1 MTKSL
6 AQLNHRLCRIKKPC
20 YGDALIVAVGEADA
34 IMRSLPF
41 PAAATFDNEVPSEHG
56 TPFSPATDIPID
68 PALAG
73 PPLIDPAIMGDEAV
87 QLIVSEQGQPV
98 HIPED
103 FIPPHP
109 RHYSQEPSQYDQGPR
124 GDPFAPQPPAPYLH
138 IPEEIVPLPPKPPKR
153 KRKPRRELECGFCQG
168 DDKKNKQGEPEVM
181 LTCEEC
187 GRSGHPS
194 CLQLGAIADTI
205 CSYPWKCMECKTC
218 EICQEKG
225 DDERILLCDFCDRG
239 WHMDCLRPPLEEMPP
254 GTWHCP
260 MCPPSLFPLES
271 EVASTPNTDAQDTDE
286 ATAEPEVDVEGD
298 DGDDDSS
305 EDSSESDSESDDTN
319 TVQAPTPRQRPNIK
333 KPRKRRIEQ
342 PTPRPLK
349 RIRLRSPAAH
359 PLVVRLRIPPKG
371 KGKEREEDP
380 DRNIFEDLLSPAD
393 RDMSKTGIADSDRAR
408 FDKSCLA
415 AEEKLAPPPPSAP
428 PADTPDPPIAG
439 PSSRPLRSHTLQQL
453 TIPPSIPTRSP
464 GPSTPGAIP
473 HTPSTIPATP
483 SGFPVPSATLRIRT
497 IRFGQYDIHP
507 WYDAPFPEEF
517 SNIPDGR
524 LWFCEF
530 CLKYMRSG
538 FAFGRHRMKCKA
550 RHPPG
555 DEIYR
560 DGAMS
565 IFEVDGRKNKIYCQ
579 NLCLLSKMFLD
590 HKSLFYDVEPFLF
603 YVITETDDVGARFVG
618 YFSKEKCSPKDYN
631 VSCIMALPV
640 RQRQGW
646 GNFLID
652 FSYLLSKKEQRAGS
666 PEKPLSGLGQLG
678 YRNYW
683 TLALMRYLHT
693 SPDNPTLEAISK
705 GTSMTIEDI
714 YNTLQDQGMISVQSA
729 TPPMRPTPG
738 QAIKFPRGR
747 KNGIARRH
755 LQRQSTL
762 NKEDEAGSKANTPFV
777 PPTRYQITWDPEKVE
792 RYLEAWEK
800 KGYMKLK
807 PERLKW
813 TPFVL
818 ARTKAGGEVLQA
830 ELGAGM
836 GALSGVAETP
846 APVADP
852 MEDQTPAPGTA
863 EPSVNESEASPAET
877 HEASDSPAARLF
889 DDLIADNPEA
899 LAPKKQLR
907 SRVKGGEVPR
917 SVFSRTQSSRNTIT
931 RTALQRHA
939 RSASARPITG
949 IDGAV
954 NGAAIETDEDTAP
967 LLVEQSS
974 PDIPAKRRR
983 GRAWIKPPDDALSAV
998 SESGRMTAS
1007 LSPSRPLTRVKRRR
1021 IETPESEASSERL
1034 EDHAEP
1040 PDGPTHSN
1048 GRITPTNG
1056 VDEKED
1062 VQVSHHSPGSSGPIN
1077 NGAHSLRV
1085 ETTSSMSELDTR
1097 SSPARSQP
1105 PDDEIKSEEA
1115 DTPLTGITSR
1125 HSVPSDDT
1133 LFVVETTSGVGSK
1146 DSAGSDIIRA
1156 AHSPISQTTGRES
1169 AGQDS
1174 VPSGSAAGLS
1184 NDLDQYSDL
1193 DAEGEPDDEYIMTIS
1208 RIATLFAN
1216 WHKANCCVTGC
1227 LAATLEPNSPPFSQA
1242 EPQRKR
1248 ERFTP
1253 VHCGSQPDLWKL
1265 TATQAWLLDIFSETQ
1280 TCRLMSA
1287 MSRGR
1292 PPFHDGGGYRLS
1304 DSPPTIMDPN
1314 CAPRSAQPIAG
1325 PSHSSPIHEFSGTP
1339 SQRNS
1344 RRREGDDIGDPFDTD
1359 AVHGS
1364 KHWTEDEKTKLFNW
1378 LMGATE
1384 DDHWNALRATK
1395 NSCLRE
1401 CAIEVFGGK
1410 KTYQAL
1416 KGCYER
1422 NFNLF
1427 KQIYAF
1433 ESFHAQLGNGLVSF
1447 ATEGDRLREYERRL
1461 QIARKGGCDVGNVG
1475 AKTIDHWHKSGW
1487 YDLFYRRWNG
1497 DPATTRPA
1505 NRQNNNPGATNSH
1518 GGEDDDD
1525 DPLEIIE
1532 PTPILQPQIQPQ
1544 STPSHPYP
1552 QVQQPQVQSQS
1563 RPPTFVFTPQS
1574 SIANKTNAHE
1584 LLLLQ
1589 AQVQHSKLKLEY
1601 LRRREERE
1609 DRDSATRRDT
1619 ERARLE
1625 REAAEWEHTKET
1637 ANVKHRAQLATDVL
1651 ANPVVDGSSRKNN
1664 MNKYYY
1670 YWIVKCSDT
1679 DLPLVIFT
1687 TR

>member
-1 MTKSL
+1 
-6 AQLNHRLCRIKKPC
+6 
-20 YGDALIVAVGEADA
+20 
-34 IMRSLPF
+34 
-41 PAAATFDNEVPSEHG
+41 
-56 TPFSPATDIPID
+56 
-68 PALAG
+68 
-73 PPLIDPAIMGDEAV
+73 
-87 QLIVSEQGQPV
+87 
-98 HIPED
+98 
-103 FIPPHP
+103 
-109 RHYSQEPSQYDQGPR
+109 
-124 GDPFAPQPPAPYLH
+124 
-138 IPEEIVPLPPKPPKR
+138 
-153 KRKPRRELECGFCQG
+153 
-168 DDKKNKQGEPEVM
+168 
-181 LTCEEC
+181 
-187 GRSGHPS
+187 
-194 CLQLGAIADTI
+194 LQLGAIADTI
-205 CSYPWKCMECKTC
+205 RSYSWKCTECKTC

-239 WHMDCLRPPLEEMPP
+239 WHMDCMQPPLEETPP

-260 MCPPSLFPLES
+260 MCPPSLLLMES
-271 EVASTPNTDAQDTDE
+271 EVASTTNSDPQDRDE
-286 ATAEPEVDVEGD
+286 AIAEPEVDVEVD

-305 EDSSESDSESDDTN
+305 EDSSDSASESDDIS
-319 TVQAPTPRQRPNIK
+319 TVQAPTPRQRPSQRIK
-333 KPRKRRIEQ
+333 KPPKRRMEQ

-349 RIRLRSPAAH
+349 RIRLRSPATH

-380 DRNIFEDLLSPAD
+380 DRNIFEDLLSAAD
-393 RDMSKTGIADSDRAR
+393 RDMSKTGITDSDRVR
-408 FDKSCLA
+408 FDKSCLV
-415 AEEKLAPPPPSAP
+415 AEEKLAPPPQSAP
-428 PADTPDPPIAG
+428 PPDTPDLPIAG
-439 PSSRPLRSHTLQQL
+439 PSSRPLRSHALQHI
-453 TIPPSIPTRSP
+453 TIPSSIQARSP
-464 GPSTPGAIP
+464 VPSTPGAIP

-483 SGFPVPSATLRIRT
+483 SGFPAPPSTLRIRT
-497 IRFGQYDIHP
+497 IRFGKYDIHP

-538 FAFGRHRMKCKA
+538 FAFGRHSMKCKT

-603 YVITETDDVGARFVG
+603 YVITETDDMGARFVG

-678 YRNYW
+678 YKSYW

-693 SPDNPTLEAISK
+693 SPANPTLEAISK

-714 YNTLQDQGMISVQSA
+714 YNTLHDQGMISVQSA

-762 NKEDEAGSKANTPFV
+762 NKEEETGSKANTPFV
-777 PPTRYQITWDPEKVE
+777 PPTRYQITWDPEKVQH
-792 RYLEAWEK
+792 YLEAWEK

-818 ARTKAGGEVLQA
+818 TRTKAGGEVIQV

-836 GALSGVAETP
+836 GTLSGVAETP
-846 APVADP
+846 ISVTDQV
-852 MEDQTPAPGTA
+852 DNQTPAPGPA
-863 EPSVNESEASPAET
+863 ELSVSVSEAAPTET
-877 HEASDSPAARLF
+877 HPVSDTPAARLF
-889 DDLIADNPEA
+889 DDLIAENPETPV
-899 LAPKKQLR
+899 PKKQLR

-917 SVFSRTQSSRNTIT
+917 SVFSRTQSSRTTIT
-931 RTALQRHA
+931 RTAFQRHT
-939 RSASARPITG
+939 RSVSVRPITG

-954 NGAAIETDEDTAP
+954 NGAAPQTDELA
-967 LLVEQSS
+967 EQSS

-983 GRAWIKPPDDALSAV
+983 GRARIKPPDDASSAV
-998 SESGRMTAS
+998 SESGRMTVS
-1007 LSPSRPLTRVKRRR
+1007 PSPSRPLTRVKRRR
-1021 IETPESEASSERL
+1021 IESPESETPSVRV

-1048 GRITPTNG
+1048 GHLHPVSEVG
-1056 VDEKED
+1056 QEED
-1062 VQVSHHSPGSSGPIN
+1062 VSHHSSGSSGFVN
-1077 NGAHSLRV
+1077 NGAQSLRV

-1097 SSPARSQP
+1097 SSLAQSQP

-1133 LFVVETTSGVGSK
+1133 LFVVETANGVASK
-1146 DSAGSDIIRA
+1146 DSGGTDIIRVV
-1156 AHSPISQTTGRES
+1156 HSPTSQTNGRES

-1174 VPSGSAAGLS
+1174 RG
-1184 NDLDQYSDL
+1184 
-1193 DAEGEPDDEYIMTIS
+1193 
-1208 RIATLFAN
+1208 
-1216 WHKANCCVTGC
+1216 
-1227 LAATLEPNSPPFSQA
+1227 
-1242 EPQRKR
+1242 
-1248 ERFTP
+1248 
-1253 VHCGSQPDLWKL
+1253 LWKL
-1265 TATQAWLLDIFSETQ
+1265 TSECHFRNVHTFHLFAVTDLHHVNSNTYTCGSDPNMAAFGHLQRDPNLQTNVSNVSSLNQALGSHLNPSIS
-1280 TCRLMSA
+1280 
-1287 MSRGR
+1287 GR
-1292 PPFHDGGGYRLS
+1292 PQFHDGGPYRLS
-1304 DSPPTIMDPN
+1304 DSPPTILDPN

-1325 PSHSSPIHEFSGTP
+1325 PSHPSPIHEFSVLPTSETQTTSGPKRKQADGLAP
-1339 SQRNS
+1339 SGSSQS
-1344 RRREGDDIGDPFDTD
+1344 GKRRREGDDISDPFDTD
-1359 AVHGS
+1359 AAHGS
-1364 KHWTEDEKTKLFNW
+1364 KHWTDDEKTKLFNW
-1378 LMGATE
+1378 LMGLGG
-1384 DDHWNALRATK
+1384 DSHWNALRATK

-1433 ESFHAQLGNGLVSF
+1433 ESFHAQLGNSPVNF
-1447 ATEGDRLREYERRL
+1447 TTEADRLREYERRL

-1475 AKTIDHWHKSGW
+1475 AKTIDHWHRSGW
-1487 YDLFYRRWNG
+1487 YTLFHRRWNG
-1497 DPATTRPA
+1497 DPATTRPTT
-1505 NRQNNNPGATNSH
+1505 RQNNIAGATNSH
-1518 GGEDDDD
+1518 GGDDDD
-1525 DPLEIIE
+1525 DDSLEVTE
-1532 PTPILQPQIQPQ
+1532 SSP
-1544 STPSHPYP
+1544 
-1552 QVQQPQVQSQS
+1552 VQQVHSQA
-1563 RPPTFVFTPQS
+1563 RPPTFVFTSQS
-1574 SIANKTNAHE
+1574 SIANKTNTHE
-1584 LLLLQ
+1584 LPILEAGPSNTPSRAAFPNVPSPSSDASLVNFALPQNMMAACLQLLQ

-1609 DRDSATRRDT
+1609 ERDSIARKDA
-1619 ERARLE
+1619 ERVRLE

-1637 ANVKHRAQLATDVL
+1637 ANLKNRAQLATDVL
-1651 ANPVVDGSSRKNN
+1651 ANPVVDGSVRQAA
-1664 MNKYYY
+1664 
-1670 YWIVKCSDT
+1670 SDYLKRLFAS
-1679 DLPLVIFT
+1679 D
-1687 TR
+1687 

>member
-1 MTKSL
+1 
-6 AQLNHRLCRIKKPC
+6 
-20 YGDALIVAVGEADA
+20 
-34 IMRSLPF
+34 MRSLPF
-41 PAAATFDNEVPSEHG
+41 PVAATFDHEVPSEHG
-56 TPFSPATDIPID
+56 TPFSPASDIPID

-73 PPLIDPAIMGDEAV
+73 PLPIDPAIMGNEAV
-87 QLIVSEQGQPV
+87 QLNVLQQGPPV
-98 HIPED
+98 HVPED

-124 GDPFAPQPPAPYLH
+124 GDPFAPQPAPYLH
-138 IPEEIVPLPPKPPKR
+138 IQEEVVSPPIKPPKR
-153 KRKPRRELECGFCQG
+153 KRKPRREPECGFCQG
-168 DDKKNKQGEPEVM
+168 DDKRNKEAEPEVM
-181 LTCEEC
+181 VTCVEC

-205 CSYPWKCMECKTC
+205 RSYPWKCTECKTC

-239 WHMDCLRPPLEEMPP
+239 WHMDCMQPPLEETPP

-271 EVASTPNTDAQDTDE
+271 DVASTTNSDPQDRDE
-286 ATAEPEVDVEGD
+286 ATAEPDVDVEVD

-305 EDSSESDSESDDTN
+305 EDSSESESASDDTN
-319 TVQAPTPRQRPNIK
+319 TVQAPTPRQRPSQRIK
-333 KPRKRRIEQ
+333 KPPKRRIEQ

-349 RIRLRSPAAH
+349 RIRLRSPATH

-380 DRNIFEDLLSPAD
+380 DRNIFEDFLNPAD
-393 RDMSKTGIADSDRAR
+393 RDMSKTGITDFDRAR

-415 AEEKLAPPPPSAP
+415 AEEKLAPPQSAP
-428 PADTPDPPIAG
+428 LIDTTDPPIAG
-439 PSSRPLRSHTLQQL
+439 PSSRPLRSHALQHI
-453 TIPPSIPTRSP
+453 TIPSSIPARSP
-464 GPSTPGAIP
+464 VPSTPGAIP

-483 SGFPVPSATLRIRT
+483 SGFPAPPSTLRIRI
-497 IRFGQYDIHP
+497 IRFGKYDIHP

-538 FAFGRHRMKCKA
+538 FAFGRHSMKCKT

-603 YVITETDDVGARFVG
+603 YVITETDDMGARFVG

-678 YRNYW
+678 YKNYW

-693 SPDNPTLEAISK
+693 SPENPTLEAISK

-714 YNTLQDQGMISVQSA
+714 YNTLHDQGMISVQSV

-762 NKEDEAGSKANTPFV
+762 NKEEEAGSKANTPFV
-777 PPTRYQITWDPEKVE
+777 PPTRYQITWDPEKVQH
-792 RYLEAWEK
+792 YLGAWEK

-836 GALSGVAETP
+836 GALNGVAETP
-846 APVADP
+846 IPVTDQV
-852 MEDQTPAPGTA
+852 DNQTPAPGST
-863 EPSVNESEASPAET
+863 EPPVSVSEAAPTDT
-877 HEASDSPAARLF
+877 HHVVDTPAARLF
-889 DDLIADNPEA
+889 DDLITENPET
-899 LAPKKQLR
+899 PVTKKQLR

-931 RTALQRHA
+931 RTALQRHT
-939 RSASARPITG
+939 RSVSARPITG

-954 NGAAIETDEDTAP
+954 NNAAPPTDDLA
-967 LLVEQSS
+967 EQSS
-974 PDIPAKRRR
+974 PDILAKRRR
-983 GRAWIKPPDDALSAV
+983 GRARIKPPDDALSAV
-998 SESGRMTAS
+998 SESGRMTVS
-1007 LSPSRPLTRVKRRR
+1007 PSPSRPPTRVKRRR
-1021 IETPESEASSERL
+1021 IESPVSETPSERV
-1034 EDHAEP
+1034 EGPAEP

-1048 GRITPTNG
+1048 GHINPVSEIG
-1056 VDEKED
+1056 QEED
-1062 VQVSHHSPGSSGPIN
+1062 VSHHSSGSSGSVN
-1077 NGAHSLRV
+1077 NGAQSPRV

-1097 SSPARSQP
+1097 SSLAQSQP
-1105 PDDEIKSEEA
+1105 PDPEIKSEEA

-1133 LFVVETTSGVGSK
+1133 LFVVETANGVGSK
-1146 DSAGSDIIRA
+1146 DSGGSDIIGA
-1156 AHSPISQTTGRES
+1156 VHSPTSQTTWRES

-1174 VPSGSAAGLS
+1174 VPICSAPTLS

-1193 DAEGEPDDEYIMTIS
+1193 DAEDSTPLPLAVTDVQDVNNNACTYSSDPSMAFGHLQRDPNLQTNVSNVSSLNQALGSHLNPTI
-1208 RIATLFAN
+1208 N
-1216 WHKANCCVTGC
+1216 
-1227 LAATLEPNSPPFSQA
+1227 
-1242 EPQRKR
+1242 
-1248 ERFTP
+1248 
-1253 VHCGSQPDLWKL
+1253 
-1265 TATQAWLLDIFSETQ
+1265 
-1280 TCRLMSA
+1280 
-1287 MSRGR
+1287 GR
-1292 PPFHDGGGYRLS
+1292 PQFHDGGAYRLS
-1304 DSPPTIMDPN
+1304 DSPPTILDQ
-1314 CAPRSAQPIAG
+1314 ASRSTQPIGG
-1325 PSHSSPIHEFSGTP
+1325 PSHSSPIHEFSVLPTNETQTTSGPKRKQTDGLAP
-1339 SQRNS
+1339 SGSSQS
-1344 RRREGDDIGDPFDTD
+1344 GKRRREGEDINDPFDTD
-1359 AVHGS
+1359 GAHGS
-1364 KHWTEDEKTKLFNW
+1364 KHWTDDEKTKLFNW
-1378 LMGATE
+1378 LMGVGE
-1384 DDHWNALRATK
+1384 DNHWSALRATK

-1433 ESFHAQLGNGLVSF
+1433 ESFHAQLGNGPVSSTNE
-1447 ATEGDRLREYERRL
+1447 ADRLREYERRL
-1461 QIARKGGCDVGNVG
+1461 QIARKGGCDIGNVG
-1475 AKTIDHWHKSGW
+1475 VKTIDHWHRSGW
-1487 YDLFYRRWNG
+1487 YTLFHRRWNG
-1497 DPATTRPA
+1497 DPATTSTRPA
-1505 NRQNNNPGATNSH
+1505 NRQNNVPGATNSH

-1525 DPLEIIE
+1525 DSLEATE

-1544 STPSHPYP
+1544 SAPSHPQP
-1552 QVQQPQVQSQS
+1552 QVQQVHSQA
-1563 RPPTFVFTPQS
+1563 RPPTFVFTSQP
-1574 SIANKTNAHE
+1574 SIANKTNTNE
-1584 LLLLQ
+1584 LPIQEAGSSNTPSRAVFPNVPSPSSDTSVINFTLPQNMMAACLQLLQ

-1609 DRDSATRRDT
+1609 ERDSTARKDA

-1651 ANPVVDGSSRKNN
+1651 ANPVVDGSVRQAAADYLKRLFA
-1664 MNKYYY
+1664 
-1670 YWIVKCSDT
+1670 SD
-1679 DLPLVIFT
+1679 
-1687 TR
+1687 